1 MHNVTIRNFY
11 PITVRRVKDPV
22 GAGRRGP
29 LHCGAMVTTEAVCGV
44 VSRAGAAVLERYRA
58 RDTWVRAKADGSP
71 VTGVDLAAD
80 AILRD
85 GLKALDP
92 AIPYLSEEGGIPA
105 YEVRRRWSR
114 YWLVDPLDGT
124 KEFIGRTGE
133 FTVNVALIE
142 DAEPVLGVVAAPA
155 AGLLYYARAGE
166 GAWKRDGDGPPRRL
180 RSTLSGPSDPIRVV
194 ESRSHPSPALEAFL
208 APLNVVERVK
218 SGSSLKFCLVAEG
231 RADVYPRL
239 GPTME
244 WDVAA
249 GDCVHRHSG
258 HPGPHPGTLRYNKP
272 SLRNGGF
279 VVGLR
284 PGTYVLPDGRVSAG
298 RGRSTD

>member
-1 MHNVTIRNFY
+1 
-11 PITVRRVKDPV
+11 
-22 GAGRRGP
+22 
-29 LHCGAMVTTEAVCGV
+29 MVTMEAVKEV
-44 VSRAGAAVLERYRA
+44 VLRAAAVVRKRYQA

-71 VTGVDLAAD
+71 VTGVDLEAD

-85 GLKALDP
+85 GLRALDP
-92 AIPYLSEEGGIPA
+92 EIPYLSEEYEIPA
-105 YEVRRRWSR
+105 REVRRRWSR

-142 DAEPVLGVVAAPA
+142 DGEPVLGVVAAPA

-166 GAWKRDGDGPPRRL
+166 GAWKREGDGLPRRL
-180 RSTLSGPSDPIRVV
+180 RSTLSSPSDPLRVV
-194 ESRSHPSPALEAFL
+194 ESRSHPSAALEAFL
-208 APLNVVERVK
+208 EPLNVVERIK
-218 SGSSLKFCLVAEG
+218 SGSSLKFCVVAEG

-249 GDCVHRHSG
+249 GDCVHRNSG
-258 HPGPHPGTLRYNKP
+258 HPPHPGTLRYNKS
-272 SLRNGGF
+272 SLRNGNF
-279 VVGLR
+279 VIGLR
-284 PGTYVLPDGRVSAG
+284 PGTYVLPGD
-298 RGRSTD
+298 

>member
-1 MHNVTIRNFY
+1 
-11 PITVRRVKDPV
+11 
-22 GAGRRGP
+22 
-29 LHCGAMVTTEAVCGV
+29 MVTMEAVNEV
-44 VSRAGAAVLERYRA
+44 VLRAAAAVLERYDA

-80 AILRD
+80 AILHD

-92 AIPYLSEEGGIPA
+92 AVPYLSEEHEVPPC
-105 YEVRRRWSR
+105 EVRRRWSR

-142 DAEPVLGVVAAPA
+142 DGEPVLGVVAAPA

-166 GAWKRDGDGPPRRL
+166 GAWKREGDGRPRRL
-180 RSTLSGPSDPIRVV
+180 RSTLTSPSDPLRVV

-208 APLNVVERVK
+208 EPLNVVERVRT
-218 SGSSLKFCLVAEG
+218 GSSLKFCVVAEG

-249 GDCVHRHSG
+249 GDCVHRNSG
-258 HPGPHPGTLRYNKP
+258 HPDPHPGTLRYNKP
-272 SLRNGGF
+272 SLRNGSF
-279 VVGLR
+279 VIGLR
-284 PGTYVLPDGRVSAG
+284 PGTYVLPGD
-298 RGRSTD
+298 

>member
-1 MHNVTIRNFY
+1 
-11 PITVRRVKDPV
+11 
-22 GAGRRGP
+22 
-29 LHCGAMVTTEAVCGV
+29 MVTTEAVCEV
-44 VSRAGAAVLERYRA
+44 VSRAAAAVLERYRA

-105 YEVRRRWSR
+105 YEVRRRWPR

-124 KEFIGRTGE
+124 KEFIDRTGE

-142 DAEPVLGVVAAPA
+142 DREPVLGVVAAPA
-155 AGLLYYARAGE
+155 AGLLYHARAGE
-166 GAWKRDGDGPPRRL
+166 GAWKREGGGPARRL
-180 RSTLSGPSDPIRVV
+180 RSTLSGPSDPLRVV

-218 SGSSLKFCLVAEG
+218 GGSSLKFCLVADG

-249 GDCVHRHSG
+249 GDCIYRHSG
-258 HPGPHPGTLRYNKP
+258 DPGPHPGTLRYNKP

-284 PGTYVLPDGRVSAG
+284 PGTYALPDGRVSAG
-298 RGRSTD
+298 HGRPTD

>member
-1 MHNVTIRNFY
+1 MV
-11 PITVRRVKDPV
+11 
-22 GAGRRGP
+22 
-29 LHCGAMVTTEAVCGV
+29 AMEAVNDV
-44 VSRAGAAVLERYRA
+44 VLRAAAAVRQWYDA
-58 RDTWVRAKADGSP
+58 RDTWVRTKADGSP

-85 GLKALDP
+85 GLNTLDP
-92 AIPYLSEEGGIPA
+92 TIPYLSEEHEIAP
-105 YEVRRRWSR
+105 YEERRRWSR

-124 KEFIGRTGE
+124 KEFVDRTGE

-142 DAEPVLGVVAAPA
+142 EGEPILGVVAAPA

-166 GAWKRDGDGPPRRL
+166 GAWKREGDGPPRRL
-180 RSTLSGPSDPIRVV
+180 RSTLSSPSDPLRVV
-194 ESRSHPSPALEAFL
+194 ESRSHPSAALEAFL
-208 APLNVVERVK
+208 EPLNVVERIK
-218 SGSSLKFCLVAEG
+218 SGSSLKFCVVAEG

-249 GDCVHRHSG
+249 GDCVYRNSG
-258 HPGPHPGTLRYNKP
+258 HPELHPGTLRYNKP
-272 SLRNGGF
+272 SLRNGSF

-284 PGTYVLPDGRVSAG
+284 PGTYVMPD
-298 RGRSTD
+298 D

>member
-1 MHNVTIRNFY
+1 
-11 PITVRRVKDPV
+11 
-22 GAGRRGP
+22 
-29 LHCGAMVTTEAVCGV
+29 MVTLEAVNEV
-44 VSRAGAAVLERYRA
+44 VLRAAAVVLQRYRA
-58 RDTWVRAKADGSP
+58 GDTWVRAKADGSP

-80 AILRD
+80 EILRG
-85 GLKALDP
+85 GLAALDP
-92 AIPYLSEEGGIPA
+92 AVPYLSEEGGIPP

-124 KEFIGRTGE
+124 KEFVDRTGE

-142 DAEPVLGVVAAPA
+142 HGEPALGVVAAPA
-155 AGLLYYARAGE
+155 AGVLYYARAGA
-166 GAWKRDGDGPPRRL
+166 GAWKREGNGRPRRL
-180 RSTLSGPSDPIRVV
+180 RSSLAGPSDPLRVV

-208 APLNVVERVK
+208 DPLNVVERVK
-218 SGSSLKFCLVAEG
+218 SGSSLKFCVVAEG
-231 RADVYPRL
+231 GADVYPRL

-258 HPGPHPGTLRYNKP
+258 HPEPHPGALRYNKP
-272 SLRNGGF
+272 SLRNGSF

-284 PGTYVLPDGRVSAG
+284 PGTYSLPD
-298 RGRSTD
+298 D